1 MKRVFNQDWD
11 KKFAEHSEESGSDAL
26 FQEVR
31 VMKSIQHPNIVRLFG
46 VAYEQPHLFIVT
58 EYCPMTLT
66 TLLFMDGR
74 QHTESKMKGVE
85 EEDTNA
91 AMLSIIRK
99 SPSPPLLSRAEIAR
113 THGTL
118 TRADCAVIAHQIC
131 GGMSFLH
138 SKGVLHR
145 DLKPDN
151 VLLSEVGRVKVRLS
165 FSLRASLHISSHHLL
180 SSLLSSSYPSCLSCF
195 LSHFLSYA
203 LVSHASLPCLHPTH
217 RYPFFVP
224 TSLSLCPA
232 RGPSDSFPLFVPR
245 SFTLLPSSSLL
256 HTPSSPQICD
266 FGVSRIVSGGKKQS
280 KAGTKTQQWWRRT
293 KTGKGGG
300 EGDSGADKSFLQLTR
315 LVGTPGF
322 MAPELFGGSTH
333 FGADGSDNE
342 GGSDGGGSDEGYG
355 SGAVTKLATPEMKDT
370 EAEAGGGATVEE
382 RAAKRKWGATDVYA
396 FGVLVWMLNSREEPY
411 VEDRRVQ
418 HMSRYAF
425 MDAVVDGMRPRVPT
439 NASYYPAS
447 IAELV
452 EECWQ
457 SDPSRRPSFR
467 SMRDRIMDAF
477 ACQVRDEAHM

>member
-11 KKFAEHSEESGSDAL
+11 KKIAEHSGKSGSDAL

-74 QHTESKMKGVE
+74 QHTESKTKGVE

-99 SPSPPLLSRAEIAR
+99 SPSPPLLSRAEIAK

-151 VLLSEVGRVKVRLS
+151 VLLSEVGRVKVRLF
-165 FSLRASLHISSHHLL
+165 FSLRTSLRISSYHLL
-180 SSLLSSSYPSCLSCF
+180 SSLLSPSYPSYLSDS
-195 LSHFLSYA
+195 LSHFLSFV
-203 LVSHASLPCLHPTH
+203 LVSHASFPCLRLTAIPSPS
-217 RYPFFVP
+217 RSCL
-224 TSLSLCPA
+224 SLSRSMP
-232 RGPSDSFPLFVPR
+232 FLFVPSSSSLAPG

-256 HTPSSPQICD
+256 HTPPSRQICD

-293 KTGKGGG
+293 KGGKGGV
-300 EGDSGADKSFLQLTR
+300 EGASGADKSFLQLTR

-333 FGADGSDNE
+333 FG
-342 GGSDGGGSDEGYG
+342 SDERYG
-355 SGAVTKLATPEMKDT
+355 AGAVAKLASLEMKDK
-370 EAEAGGGATVEE
+370 EAEVGGGATVEE
-382 RAAKRKWGATDVYA
+382 RAAKRTWGASDVYA

-418 HMSRYAF
+418 HMSRFEF

-439 NASYYPAS
+439 DASYYPAS

-477 ACQVRDEAHM
+477 ACQVRDEAYDLY

>member
-1 MKRVFNQDWD
+1 
-11 KKFAEHSEESGSDAL
+11 
-26 FQEVR
+26 
-31 VMKSIQHPNIVRLFG
+31 MKSIQHPNIVRLFG

-180 SSLLSSSYPSCLSCF
+180 SSLLSPSYPSCLSYF

-232 RGPSDSFPLFVPR
+232 RGPSYSFPHLCPWFVHTASLILTPPHSVLRR
-245 SFTLLPSSSLL
+245 SVISVCLALYRAERSRAKQGRRRSS
-256 HTPSSPQICD
+256 
-266 FGVSRIVSGGKKQS
+266 
-280 KAGTKTQQWWRRT
+280 
-293 KTGKGGG
+293 GG
-300 EGDSGADKSFLQLTR
+300 EGRR
-315 LVGTPGF
+315 L
-322 MAPELFGGSTH
+322 AR
-333 FGADGSDNE
+333 
-342 GGSDGGGSDEGYG
+342 
-355 SGAVTKLATPEMKDT
+355 
-370 EAEAGGGATVEE
+370 AGVKVIRGQT
-382 RAAKRKWGATDVYA
+382 
-396 FGVLVWMLNSREEPY
+396 S
-411 VEDRRVQ
+411 
-418 HMSRYAF
+418 HSC
-425 MDAVVDGMRPRVPT
+425 
-439 NASYYPAS
+439 S
-447 IAELV
+447 
-452 EECWQ
+452 
-457 SDPSRRPSFR
+457 
-467 SMRDRIMDAF
+467 
-477 ACQVRDEAHM
+477 